1 MTPLQ
6 AMVVVVPVHD
16 EEDLL
21 GACLEALDEASA
33 RLRRARGIRCDVW
46 VVLDA
51 CHDGS
56 RAVAERA
63 GVRILSLDV
72 RNVGRARA
80 AGVAAALAHVGELAH
95 AHLWTAHTDAD
106 SVVPPHWLTHQ
117 QELADAGAD
126 VMIGTVRPDFR
137 DLDAAR
143 TAAWWRRYRP
153 GVANDAV
160 HGANL
165 GIRADA
171 LVRAGGFPALDEHED
186 VELVD
191 ALRRDGAR
199 IVLSDGAWVRTSGR
213 QTGRTPGGYARY
225 LRDDLL
231 LAPERRESV
240 TE

>member
-1 MTPLQ
+1 MTAPLQ
-6 AMVVVVPVHD
+6 AMTVVVPVHD
-16 EEDLL
+16 EEELL
-21 GACLEALDEASA
+21 GACLESLHEATA
-33 RLRRARGIRCDVW
+33 QLRRIHDIDCDVW

-51 CHDGS
+51 CRDGS
-56 RAVAERA
+56 RAVAEHA
-63 GVRILSLDV
+63 GVRTLSLDV
-72 RNVGRARA
+72 RNVGRSRA
-80 AGVAAALAHVGELAH
+80 AGVAAALAHVGEVDPARV
-95 AHLWTAHTDAD
+95 WTAHTDAD
-106 SVVPPHWLTHQ
+106 SVVPAHWLTHQ
-117 QELADAGAD
+117 HELADAGAD

-143 TAAWWRRYRP
+143 TAAWWQRYRP

-165 GIRADA
+165 GVRADA

-191 ALRRDGAR
+191 ALRRGGAR

-231 LAPERRESV
+231 TRELRESV
-240 TE
+240 TD